1 MHPGKKSKRLSARAR
16 RLYLPLLLDY
26 AKPFAAAVLSH
37 HAAADHKKQEEER
50 WVGFKSTGPDVSLSI
65 TYALGH
71 EKWLGPVFKS
81 HRSSGMPPCASSS
94 ISALAGI
101 PSAV

>member
-37 HAAADHKKQEEER
+37 HAAADHKKQEEE
-50 WVGFKSTGPDVSLSI
+50 P
-65 TYALGH
+65 
-71 EKWLGPVFKS
+71 
-81 HRSSGMPPCASSS
+81 
-94 ISALAGI
+94 
-101 PSAV
+101 